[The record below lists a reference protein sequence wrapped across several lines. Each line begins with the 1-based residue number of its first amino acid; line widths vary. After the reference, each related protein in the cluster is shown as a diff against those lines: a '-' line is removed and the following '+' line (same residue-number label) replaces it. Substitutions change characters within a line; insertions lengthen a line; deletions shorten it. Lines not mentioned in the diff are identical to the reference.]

1 MSGSL
6 ETGIQKGFT
15 RFTLFLYTRIPVLNC
30 ISLIFSNMVL
40 KADNI
45 VRIGTRFS
53 HIRVYTLQV
62 RTTRVSIYS
71 LLNEWI
77 MSYIDNEILE
87 RLIGTMVEGFARIEK
102 KLDQM
107 NRLKECMNGDRLL
120 DNVDLAELLG
130 VSQRTLARYRK
141 EGKIKYYSV
150 EKNGKSFYL
159 ASEIQEFLLL
169 RGKRT

>member
-1 MSGSL
+1 
-6 ETGIQKGFT
+6 
-15 RFTLFLYTRIPVLNC
+15 
-30 ISLIFSNMVL
+30 
-40 KADNI
+40 
-45 VRIGTRFS
+45 
-53 HIRVYTLQV
+53 
-62 RTTRVSIYS
+62 
-71 LLNEWI
+71 

-159 ASEIQEFLLL
+159 PLKYRNSAPSRQEDITEASESFRQLPPDQDD
-169 RGKRT
+169 